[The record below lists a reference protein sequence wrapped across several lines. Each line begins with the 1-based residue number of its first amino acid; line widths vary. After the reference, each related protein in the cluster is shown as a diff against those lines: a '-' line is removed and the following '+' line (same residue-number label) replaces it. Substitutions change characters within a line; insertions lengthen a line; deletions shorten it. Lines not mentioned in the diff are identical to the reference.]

1 MVVHTC
7 GRFLVVIAG
16 GRLCRC
22 IHDAGPL
29 LSLPF
34 VALVICG
41 RRMLVVFV
49 CSWYSY
55 VHGPSGGVV
64 MEP

>member
-22 IHDAGPL
+22 IHDAGPPAESSIRGIGNL
-29 LSLPF
+29 WPPH
-34 VALVICG
+34 A
-41 RRMLVVFV
+41 RRFRVFVVFV
-49 CSWYSY
+49 CSWS
-55 VHGPSGGVV
+55 
-64 MEP
+64 